1 MMQRGMTGVPDD
13 ARRGILAAMKHI
25 LISLPLVA
33 FAAGCEVQGTDL
45 PPLGVPEPEPAAAE
59 DTCGAARYGAL
70 VGQPKSVVDGTALP
84 AGTRVILPGTAVTM
98 DFREERLNVLIDG
111 NAVVERV
118 YCG

>member
-1 MMQRGMTGVPDD
+1 
-13 ARRGILAAMKHI
+13 MKHI
-25 LISLPLVA
+25 LLPFSFIALLTA
-33 FAAGCEVQGTDL
+33 CEVQGTGL

-59 DTCGAARYGAL
+59 DTCGAARYASL
-70 VGQPKSVVDGTALP
+70 VGQPMAVVDRTTFP

-111 NAVVERV
+111 NAAVERV

>member
-1 MMQRGMTGVPDD
+1 MMQRGMTGLP
-13 ARRGILAAMKHI
+13 AGRGRGIVRGMRHI
-25 LISLPLVA
+25 LLPL
-33 FAAGCEVQGTDL
+33 
-45 PPLGVPEPEPAAAE
+45 PLIALL
-59 DTCGAARYGAL
+59 AARYASL
-70 VGQPKSVVDGTALP
+70 VGQPKTVVDGMTFP

>member
-1 MMQRGMTGVPDD
+1 MQRGMTGLP
-13 ARRGILAAMKHI
+13 AGRGRGIVRDMRHILLPLPLIALLAA
-25 LISLPLVA
+25 
-33 FAAGCEVQGTDL
+33 CEVQGTGL
-45 PPLGVPEPEPAAAE
+45 PPLGVPETEPVAVE
-59 DTCGAARYGAL
+59 DTCGAARYASL
-70 VGQPKSVVDGTALP
+70 VGQPKTVVDRMTFP